1 MIHRIFNTWIVE
13 SSTGILLTLQV
24 FADTAYFCSLD
35 QRSNVYSRIQYCVKS
50 MM

>member
-24 FADTAYFCSLD
+24 FADTAYFADSTND
-35 QRSNVYSRIQYCVKS
+35 QMYIQEFS
-50 MM
+50 TALNR